1 MSIIVNI
8 ISNNT
13 VLQCYLLWI
22 FVSIRKLLQ
31 FSVHWGLNHSP
42 PQQAVVVFSVSEET
56 KFEVDTTSII
66 LSYLYHFGNVNKEL
80 FRYC

>member
-1 MSIIVNI
+1 MLFTLDICVNKKAPP
-8 ISNNT
+8 T
-13 VLQCYLLWI
+13 H
-22 FVSIRKLLQ
+22 
-31 FSVHWGLNHSP
+31 SVHWGLNPSP
-42 PQQAVVVFSVSEET
+42 PQQAVLVFWVSEET

>member
-1 MSIIVNI
+1 MLLALDIC
-8 ISNNT
+8 ISKKAPPTHN
-13 VLQCYLLWI
+13 
-22 FVSIRKLLQ
+22 
-31 FSVHWGLNHSP
+31 VHWGLNSSP
-42 PQQAVVVFSVSEET
+42 PQQALVVFSVSKET